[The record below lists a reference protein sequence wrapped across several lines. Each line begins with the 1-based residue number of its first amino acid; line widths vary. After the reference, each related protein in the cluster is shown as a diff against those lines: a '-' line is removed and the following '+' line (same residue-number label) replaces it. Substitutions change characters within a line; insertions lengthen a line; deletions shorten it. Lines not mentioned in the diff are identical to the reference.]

1 MESTNYENFITSTVE
16 SFLPRFTDPKI
27 CLSMVVR
34 MSWTDHGYDKDDGN
48 SKIREERRFSKAF
61 FVIFH
66 RPNNYTRVLLKD
78 VSDERVF
85 FRNKY
90 VEGIND
96 PGVPIIQMEQVSNHD
111 SCWRSD
117 GMSWV
122 FKSFCEA
129 WDYFEQFGIEGRDI
143 DPYVGYDLS
152 GDPKFHE
159 IEMDQIDEDGYLYNV
174 KIGEKIEMKD
184 VGQYMTTY

>member
-1 MESTNYENFITSTVE
+1 MESVNYENFITSTVE

-34 MSWTDHGYDKDDGN
+34 MSWTDHGYDEDGN
-48 SKIREERRFSKAF
+48 TKVREERRFSKAF

-66 RPNNYTRVLLKD
+66 RPNNYTRVLIKD
-78 VSDERVF
+78 VSDDRVF
-85 FRNKY
+85 IRTRFQK
-90 VEGIND
+90 
-96 PGVPIIQMEQVSNHD
+96 GVKGFEMKQVSNHD

-117 GMSWV
+117 GMQWV

-129 WDYFEQFGIEGRDI
+129 WDHFEELGIEGRDI

-159 IEMDQIDEDGYLYNV
+159 IEMKQIDEDGYLYNV
-174 KIGEKIEMKD
+174 KIGEKIEMAD
-184 VGQYMTTY
+184 VGKYMTTY